1 MLINR
6 LISFAAEMTIAE
18 EKHEKKDH
26 IIEVA
31 EKLFSELG
39 YDGASTRHIAQ
50 DAGVNMAMLNYY
62 FGGKE
67 GLYLAVFEKRIGES
81 KLQLQSLNNE
91 DISSFEKLNKCIENY
106 ADKMMANSCF
116 QKIIYR
122 EMSLTQRSL
131 VTDKIIQLLSEN
143 ALEIKRILLDG
154 IANGS
159 FAEVDV
165 DMLIATMFGTK
176 SYLINSSQMASFLIG
191 KDITDPKVLEEEVK
205 PRLKN
210 HMKKMFKAYLTKS

>member
-1 MLINR
+1 M
-6 LISFAAEMTIAE
+6 STAE
-18 EKHEKKDH
+18 EKQEKKDH
-26 IIEVA
+26 IIEIA
-31 EKLFSELG
+31 EKLFAELG
-39 YDGASTRHIAQ
+39 YEGASTRHIAQ

-67 GLYLAVFEKRIGES
+67 GLYLTILERRIKES
-81 KLQLQSLNNE
+81 KLQLQSLNSE
-91 DISSFEKLNKCIENY
+91 DISSFEKLDRCIENY
-106 ADKMMANSCF
+106 ADKMMANSCY

-122 EMSLTQRSL
+122 ELSLSQRSE

-143 ALEIKRILLDG
+143 AIEIKRILLDG

-159 FAEVDV
+159 FAEIDV

-191 KDITDPKVLEEEVK
+191 NDITDPKVLEEEVK

-210 HMKKMFKAYLTKS
+210 HMKKMFKAYLTKL

>member
-1 MLINR
+1 
-6 LISFAAEMTIAE
+6 MTTAE

-26 IIEVA
+26 IIEIA

-91 DISSFEKLNKCIENY
+91 DISSFDKLNKCIENY

-122 EMSLTQRSL
+122 EMSLSQRSL

-191 KDITDPKVLEEEVK
+191 KDITDPEVLEEEVK

-210 HMKKMFKAYLTKS
+210 HMKKMFKAYLTKL

>member
-1 MLINR
+1 
-6 LISFAAEMTIAE
+6 MTITE

-26 IIEVA
+26 IIEIA

-39 YDGASTRHIAQ
+39 YDGASTRLIAQ

-67 GLYLAVFEKRIGES
+67 GLYLAIFEKRIGES

-91 DISSFEKLNKCIENY
+91 AISSFEKLNKCIENY

-122 EMSLTQRSL
+122 EMSLTQRSS

-143 ALEIKRILLDG
+143 ALEIKKILLDG

-191 KDITDPKVLEEEVK
+191 KDITDPKVREEEVK
-205 PRLKN
+205 PRLKD

>member
-1 MLINR
+1 MT
-6 LISFAAEMTIAE
+6 AERND
-18 EKHEKKDH
+18 KKDW

-39 YDGASTRHIAQ
+39 FDGASTRHIAQ
-50 DAGVNMAMLNYY
+50 EAGVNMAMLSYY

-67 GLYLAVFEKRIGES
+67 GLYLAVFEKRINQS
-81 KLQLQSLNNE
+81 KLQLQTLNNE
-91 DISSFEKLNKCIENY
+91 NISSIEKLDKCIENY

-122 EMSLTQRSL
+122 EMSLSQRSS
-131 VTDKIIQLLSEN
+131 VTDKIILLLSEN

-159 FAEVDV
+159 FVEVDV
-165 DMLIATMFGTK
+165 DMLVATMFGTK
-176 SYLINSSQMASFLIG
+176 SYLINSSQMASYLIG
-191 KDITDPKVLEEEVK
+191 KDTTDPKVMDEEVK
-205 PRLKN
+205 PRLKA
-210 HMKKMFKAYLTKS
+210 HMKKMFKAYLTKSS